1 MSQTAL
7 PIVPPGAAA
16 IWNNLAHPA
25 PGVGNVP
32 PVAGDDMNV
41 KVKYSLTG
49 RFSYV
54 GPDVVAIGAKIFL

>member
-1 MSQTAL
+1 MSQIAL
-7 PIVPPGAAA
+7 PIVPLGATA
-16 IWNNLAHPA
+16 IWNNLAYPA
-25 PGVGNVP
+25 PGVGNVTP
-32 PVAGDDMNV
+32 IAGDDMNM